1 MMQWPSSG
9 AWPVRSMDH
18 ILDLGNLARV
28 TQEIGDPCHLAYL
41 VMQTSQIEPVQ
52 FMELQMI
59 WVSSQNAG
67 KG

>member
-1 MMQWPSSG
+1 
-9 AWPVRSMDH
+9 MDH